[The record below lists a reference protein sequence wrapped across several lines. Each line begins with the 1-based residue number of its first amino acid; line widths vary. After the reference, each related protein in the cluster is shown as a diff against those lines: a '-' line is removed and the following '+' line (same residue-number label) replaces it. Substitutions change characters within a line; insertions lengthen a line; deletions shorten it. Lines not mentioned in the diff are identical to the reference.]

1 MKLLFSLILL
11 TSSWSIVSSAQ
22 EAARTAGRS
31 VFGENRYIEYIPG
44 NLPLVIA
51 SPHGGRERP
60 ESMPNRVNGVTTA
73 DMNTQELA
81 RAVSTEIHRRTARSP
96 HLIIC
101 RLHRVKLDPNR
112 EIQEAAQGHA
122 IAEKAWHEHHAFISE
137 ACQKAVTEF
146 GQAFLIDLHGHSH
159 PVARLEL
166 GYLHSVDDLKS
177 PTAVLDAPLTAA
189 RGSLAALAKRSG
201 LSYSEL
207 LRGPDSLGAYLEKQG
222 FLATPSPSLP
232 IPAEPFFK
240 GGYTTETHCLAEKKT
255 IGLQIEAPR
264 PRLRDTAENRKV
276 FAVGLSEALDLFFKR
291 HLGFGLDG
299 KNHP

>member
-1 MKLLFSLILL
+1 MKLLFSLILF
-11 TSSWSIVSSAQ
+11 TCSWSIVSSAQ
-22 EAARTAGRS
+22 EAARAVGRS

-51 SPHGGRERP
+51 SPHGGKERP
-60 ESMPNRVNGVTTA
+60 ESMPDRVNGVTTT

-81 RAVSTEIHRRTARSP
+81 RAVAAEIQRRTARQP

-112 EIQEAAQGHA
+112 EIQEAAQGNA
-122 IAEKAWHEHHAFISE
+122 TAEKAWHENHAFISE
-137 ACQKAVTEF
+137 ACRKAVAEF
-146 GQAFLIDLHGHSH
+146 GQAFLIDLHGHAH

-177 PTAVLDAPLTAA
+177 APAVLDAPIMAA
-189 RGSLAALAKRSG
+189 RGSLAALAQRSG
-201 LSYSEL
+201 LSCSEL

-232 IPAEPFFK
+232 IPSEPFFK
-240 GGYTTETHCLAEKKT
+240 GGYTTATHCQAEKKT
-255 IGLQIEAPR
+255 NGLQIEAPR
-264 PRLRDTAENRKV
+264 PRLRDTAANRKA

-291 HLGFGLDG
+291 HLGLGLDG
-299 KNHP
+299 QKHP